1 MARKPPKPAM
11 SVTNVKNIF
20 DANAGSNP
28 SFFSIKGIDEPNKF
42 PINILVKTAEPRAK
56 EKSLKPTK
64 LNIRNEKVPTK
75 MPFMIPI
82 SVCFPI
88 TSRTLASETSFLAKA
103 LITIAKD

>member
-1 MARKPPKPAM
+1 M
-11 SVTNVKNIF
+11 SVINVKNIF

-28 SFFSIKGIDEPNKF
+28 NLLRIKGIDEPNKF
-42 PINILVKTAEPRAK
+42 PINILVKTAEPKAK
-56 EKSLKPTK
+56 EKSPKPTK
-64 LNIRNEKVPTK
+64 LNIKNEKVPTK

-88 TSRTLASETSFLAKA
+88 TSKTLASETSFLAKA